1 MLRSSQPPTRIGP
14 YNIIQLLGEGGMGVV
29 YEAEETVPV
38 RRRVALKLV
47 RKGLDDAREVLARF
61 DAERRA
67 LAVMSHP
74 GIARVLQAGST
85 DDGEPYF
92 AMELVRGLPLT
103 EFCDTK
109 RLAVRERLQL
119 FIGICE
125 AVQHAHQK
133 GVIHRD
139 LKPSNIL
146 VTDEDGTPQP
156 KIIDFGIAKALGPP
170 PADAAR
176 TLAGF
181 AVGTVAYMSP

>member
-14 YNIIQLLGEGGMGVV
+14 YDIIQLLGEGGMGVV

-109 RLAVRERLQL
+109 RLAVRERL
-119 FIGICE
+119 
-125 AVQHAHQK
+125 
-133 GVIHRD
+133 
-139 LKPSNIL
+139 
-146 VTDEDGTPQP
+146 
-156 KIIDFGIAKALGPP
+156 
-170 PADAAR
+170 
-176 TLAGF
+176 
-181 AVGTVAYMSP
+181 